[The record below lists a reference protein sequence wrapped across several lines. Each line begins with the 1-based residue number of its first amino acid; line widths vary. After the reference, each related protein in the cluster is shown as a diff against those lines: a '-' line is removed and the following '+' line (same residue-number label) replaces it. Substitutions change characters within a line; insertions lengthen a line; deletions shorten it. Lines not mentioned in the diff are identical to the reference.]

1 MWGNRKYWL
10 LNLILIVGIFL
21 FGIKVSGFVSASETD
36 KTAILTNIKK
46 VIEQDGTE
54 IPDGGQIDPNEEKI
68 SVRVEFGV
76 PVKFEYPG
84 SPESMYVVKGDTAS
98 IEIGRGIKLNP
109 ANTPVTVVVMDVATK
124 KKIGTATFKNKTA
137 NPDDGIVMDFVFDG
151 EDDVF
156 ENYRDVKVNVVGTF
170 DLDISNIAPIPG
182 DIF

>member
-21 FGIKVSGFVSASETD
+21 IGIKVSGFVSASETD
-36 KTAILTNIKK
+36 KTAILTNLKK

-76 PVKFEYPG
+76 PVKHEYPG

-98 IEIGRGIKLNP
+98 IEIG
-109 ANTPVTVVVMDVATK
+109 
-124 KKIGTATFKNKTA
+124 
-137 NPDDGIVMDFVFDG
+137 
-151 EDDVF
+151 
-156 ENYRDVKVNVVGTF
+156 
-170 DLDISNIAPIPG
+170 
-182 DIF
+182 